1 MSRRLPIFAFSQ
13 ARRLFRDASGATAV
27 QFAFILPMF
36 VVVIFGIIESGRV
49 MWLQNALSF
58 AVEGAAR
65 CAAIDTKNCGTA
77 AQVKSWAAS
86 QSGATFPTSTFSLST
101 AACGK
106 LVTANYGVNLL
117 IPEVTPALT
126 LTAQACHP

>member
-1 MSRRLPIFAFSQ
+1 MTSRSPSFAFPE
-13 ARRLFRDASGATAV
+13 ACRFLRDASGATAV

-65 CAAIDTKNCGTA
+65 CAAIDTKNCGST
-77 AQVKSWAAS
+77 AQVQRWAAS
-86 QSGATFPTSTFSLST
+86 QSGAAFPASTFTVST

-106 LVTANYGVNLL
+106 LVTASYGVNLF
-117 IPEVTPALT
+117 IPYVAPALT